1 MFRPAQPADTPAL
14 LAMTAATNVFKPME
28 VDTLGEVLDDYHAHE
43 AAAGARCFVLEQHD
57 ELVGFEY
64 HAGEPMTD
72 GTWALWWIV
81 VKPHTQGRG
90 LGARL
95 LKHAEDDARAR
106 GARVFFI
113 ETSGLP
119 QYEPTRRFYLKYGYE
134 QEARLRDFYA
144 AGDDQVIFR
153 KAL

>member
-1 MFRPAQPADTPAL
+1 
-14 LAMTAATNVFKPME
+14 ME
-28 VDTLGEVLDDYHAHE
+28 VDTLKEVLDDYHAHE
-43 AAAGARCFVLEQHD
+43 AAAGARCFVLEQTGQ
-57 ELVGFEY
+57 LVGFEY
-64 HAGEPMTD
+64 HAPEPMTQ

-81 VKPHTQGRG
+81 VKPHTQGKG

-95 LKHAEDDARAR
+95 LKHAEDDARGR

-119 QYEPTRRFYLKYGYE
+119 NYEPTRRFYLKYGYD
-134 QEARLRDFYA
+134 QEARLRDYYA
-144 AGDDQVIFR
+144 PGDDQILFR

>member
-1 MFRPAQPADTPAL
+1 MFRPVRPTDTPDL

-28 VDTLGEVLDDYHAHE
+28 VDTLKEVLDDYYAE
-43 AAAGARCFVLEQHD
+43 AAAAGARCFVLEQHG
-57 ELVGFEY
+57 EVVGFEY
-64 HAGEPMTD
+64 HAPEAMTE
-72 GTWALWWIV
+72 GTWTLWWIV

-95 LKHAEDDARAR
+95 LKHAEDDAR
-106 GARVFFI
+106 GHGGRVLFI
-113 ETSGLP
+113 ETSSLP
-119 QYEPTRRFYLKYGYE
+119 QYEPTRRFYLKYAYE

-144 AGDDQVIFR
+144 AGDDKIIFR

>member
-1 MFRPAQPADTPAL
+1 MFRPVQPADTPAL

-28 VDTLGEVLDDYHAHE
+28 VDTLKDVLDDYHAHE
-43 AAAGARCFVLEQHD
+43 AAEGHRCFVLEQQG

-64 HAGEPMTD
+64 HAAEPMTD

-95 LKHAEDDARAR
+95 LKHAEDDARTH

-119 QYEPTRRFYLKYGYE
+119 QYEPTRRFYLKYDYE

>member
-28 VDTLGEVLDDYHAHE
+28 VDTLKEVLDDYHAYE

-64 HAGEPMTD
+64 HATEPMTD

-95 LKHAEDDARAR
+95 LKHAEDDARTH

-134 QEARLRDFYA
+134 QEARLRDYYA
-144 AGDDQVIFR
+144 AGDDQVLFR